1 MTNLDRILAEAL
13 KLTDEE
19 RLELADRLVKAVPID
34 PDIEKAWLEEV
45 ERRFAEEDAGKTE
58 SIPWDEARRQIFAD

>member
-1 MTNLDRILAEAL
+1 MTNLDRILADAM